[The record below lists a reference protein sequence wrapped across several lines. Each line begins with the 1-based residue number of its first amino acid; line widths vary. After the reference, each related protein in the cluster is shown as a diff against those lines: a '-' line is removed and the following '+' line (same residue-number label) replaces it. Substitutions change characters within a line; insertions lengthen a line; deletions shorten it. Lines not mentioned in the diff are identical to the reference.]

1 MASSSSS
8 QFKPEYDESKLDD
21 LVSELHA
28 LKKLYGL
35 LQNNSARPAWP
46 DQPTVEML
54 DEKSRR
60 LLKKLL
66 DGATQEALQFQAK
79 IISCT
84 PESPK
89 SQAQPKLSAS
99 KNDLQK
105 EAPEITQKNQE
116 RHPTLPPESSPEAAK
131 STPVA
136 QTKITHSPCPITE
149 PTSHKHR
156 RSEDA
161 TVLPS
166 GANDSARL
174 DRRIMSR
181 SSESGS
187 RRKKS
192 CQPSENGSR
201 RVQSIRSGG
210 PEHPPSSEKDG
221 EALALVPVQK
231 RPRVEPL
238 DLPSRATSQ
247 TQKPDQDDRV
257 LTYKKSSSR
266 KQQGAAMQRTHSS
279 KRQSSRS
286 LIPSGDRMA
295 RIVQR
300 NDQLP
305 DSKTRVTSNKHQKP
319 GRLNRSKANTFS
331 SSSKEST
338 ESISDS
344 TRSIPSNLQKHS
356 KIKTK
361 KKIASPP
368 QPPQPTLSNRIARRS
383 PRRHLSFRSQ
393 TTPTVQGNNH
403 STETKS
409 RAKKHIKP
417 ARPNRSRARRHSSSS
432 SNSTRP
438 TQPHLLDLKKQS
450 REKTRGRRGV
460 PPLASP
466 KPPIPHHLA
475 VSQWKPPTS
484 RSARTRMDR
493 KPKEEENKQGKFKK
507 LSNKLAIIFHH
518 HHHHHHHLHAGED
531 DKGGGGGNKDHER
544 SLWKYLKGFLHVKKG
559 SGVQQGKHHRHNF
572 RLLMEWFF
580 HHLWWTRQRRRKKV
594 ERPRVAK
601 KVKWWDWF
609 RRKRGV
615 AVGGRRKLR
624 LGLNGSHRRAGER
637 KG

>member
-1 MASSSSS
+1 
-8 QFKPEYDESKLDD
+8 
-21 LVSELHA
+21 
-28 LKKLYGL
+28 
-35 LQNNSARPAWP
+35 
-46 DQPTVEML
+46 ML

-60 LLKKLL
+60 LLRKLL
-66 DGATQEALQFQAK
+66 DGATQQALQFQAK

-84 PESPK
+84 LESPK
-89 SQAQPKLSAS
+89 SQAQPNSSAS
-99 KNDLQK
+99 NNDLQK
-105 EAPEITQKNQE
+105 EAPDTQKNQE
-116 RHPTLPPESSPEAAK
+116 RHPTLPPENSPEAAK

-136 QTKITHSPCPITE
+136 QTKVTHSPCPITE

-161 TVLPS
+161 TVLR
-166 GANDSARL
+166 GRANDSARL
-174 DRRIMSR
+174 DRCIMSR

-187 RRKKS
+187 RRKS
-192 CQPSENGSR
+192 CQPSENGNR

-221 EALALVPVQK
+221 EVLALVPVQK
-231 RPRVEPL
+231 RARVEPL

-257 LTYKKSSSR
+257 LTHPKRTSR
-266 KQQGAAMQRTHSS
+266 KNLGAEPSSIRTMQRTHSS
-279 KRQSSRS
+279 KRESSRS
-286 LIPSGDRMA
+286 LLPSGDRMA

-305 DSKTRVTSNKHQKP
+305 DSKPRVTSNGHQKP

-344 TRSIPSNLQKHS
+344 TCSTTSIPLNLQKHN
-356 KIKTK
+356 KTKTK
-361 KKIASPP
+361 KKIAPPP

-393 TTPTVQGNNH
+393 TTPTVQGNNQ
-403 STETKS
+403 STVTKS
-409 RAKKHIKP
+409 RAETHIKP
-417 ARPNRSRARRHSSSS
+417 ARPNRSRARRYSSSS
-432 SNSTRP
+432 SNSIRS
-438 TQPHLLDLKKQS
+438 TQPDLLDLRKQS
-450 REKTRGRRGV
+450 RGKTRGRRGL

-475 VSQWKPPTS
+475 ASKWKPPTS
-484 RSARTRMDR
+484 RSARTRKER
-493 KPKEEENKQGKFKK
+493 KPKEKENEQGKFKK

-531 DKGGGGGNKDHER
+531 NEGSGGGNKDHER

-559 SGVQQGKHHRHNF
+559 SGVQQGKLHRHNF
-572 RLLMEWFF
+572 RMLMEWFF

-601 KVKWWDWF
+601 TVKWWDWF